1 MEAYPDSVSR
11 VRPPNTTMPK
21 TLAALPNNQYA
32 TLLELVLGK
41 LLEFPVLLAAASPS
55 TEASLAPEAVVAPL
69 LNTWVDFHL
78 VAFRS
83 ESVVWGGL
91 MAGRKG
97 ELGHG
102 RQTKRR
108 LVRRGAAARSWG
120 KAWNIEAIA
129 MAGGGGGFA
138 AAVMLSSHGLTF

>member
-1 MEAYPDSVSR
+1 MVNSKAYPDSVSR

-55 TEASLAPEAVVAPL
+55 TEASLAPEIVAAL
-69 LNTWVDFHL
+69 FLSIWVDFHL
-78 VAFRS
+78 VAFKT
-83 ESVVWGGL
+83 ESVVRGGL
-91 MAGRKG
+91 MAGQKG

-108 LVRRGAAARSWG
+108 LVRRGAATRS
-120 KAWNIEAIA
+120 
-129 MAGGGGGFA
+129 
-138 AAVMLSSHGLTF
+138 